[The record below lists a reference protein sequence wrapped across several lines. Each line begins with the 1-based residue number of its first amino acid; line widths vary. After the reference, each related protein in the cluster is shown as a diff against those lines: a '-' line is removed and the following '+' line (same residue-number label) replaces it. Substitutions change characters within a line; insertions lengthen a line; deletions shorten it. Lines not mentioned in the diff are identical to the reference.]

1 LFIRTSN
8 LNSIIWQGI
17 SYSDLR
23 TNIRTYTEVDSSVLS
38 DSVIENIVLNA
49 EYRIFRDVPSDAYRT
64 STTGNLVTN
73 QDFVNVPAGALF
85 VRGVQVYDST
95 SVTTGSN
102 IWLEKRD
109 VTFLEEYVSANTS
122 TGKPKYYAM
131 KGGATGNTSSTSG
144 SILLAP
150 VPDSTY
156 EYQIHYNRIPDKLEA
171 TDNETSF
178 ISLNFP
184 NGLLYAAL
192 VEAYAYLKGPMD
204 MLQLYEAKYKEE
216 VQKFGGEQIG
226 RRRRDDY
233 TDGTVRIGIE
243 QVKQ

>member
-1 LFIRTSN
+1 MA
-8 LNSIIWQGI
+8 GI

-23 TNIRTYTEVDSSVLS
+23 TNIRNYTEVSSTVLS

-49 EYRIFRDVPSDAYRT
+49 EYRIFRDVPMDAYRA

-73 QDFVNVPAGALF
+73 QDFVNVPAGALV
-85 VRGVQVYDST
+85 VRAVQVYTST
-95 SVTTGSN
+95 SVTTGAN
-102 IWLEKRD
+102 VFLEKKD
-109 VTFLEEYVSANTS
+109 LTFLEEYVSANTS
-122 TGKPKYYAM
+122 TGSPKYYAM

-144 SILLAP
+144 AILLAP

-184 NGLLYAAL
+184 NGLLYACL
-192 VEAYAYLKGPMD
+192 VEAYGYLKGPAD
-204 MLQLYEAKYKEE
+204 MLQLYEQKYKQE
-216 VQKFGGEQIG
+216 VERFGGEQLG
-226 RRRRDDY
+226 SRKRDDY
-233 TDGTVRIGIE
+233 ADGTIRIP
-243 QVKQ
+243 VNSPTP

>member
-1 LFIRTSN
+1 MS
-8 LNSIIWQGI
+8 GI
-17 SYSDLR
+17 SYSDLK
-23 TNIRTYTEVDSSVLS
+23 TNIRNYTEVDSSVLS

-73 QDFVNVPAGALF
+73 QDYVNVPAGALF
-85 VRGVQVYDST
+85 IRGVQVYDSS
-95 SVTTGSN
+95 SVTTGAN
-102 IWLEKRD
+102 LWLEKRD
-109 VTFLEEYVSANTS
+109 ATFLEEYVSANTS

-131 KGGATGNTSSTSG
+131 KGGATSNTSTTSG
-144 SILLAP
+144 AILLAP

-178 ISLNFP
+178 ISMNFP
-184 NGLLYAAL
+184 NGLLYASL
-192 VEAYAYLKGPMD
+192 VEAYGYLKGPAD

-216 VQKFGGEQIG
+216 VQKFAG
-226 RRRRDDY
+226 
-233 TDGTVRIGIE
+233 
-243 QVKQ
+243 

>member
-1 LFIRTSN
+1 MA
-8 LNSIIWQGI
+8 GI

-95 SVTTGSN
+95 SVTTGAN

-192 VEAYAYLKGPMD
+192 VEAYGYLKGPTD
-204 MLQLYEAKYKEE
+204 MLQLYEGKYKQEIE
-216 VQKFGGEQIG
+216 KFGGEQLG

>member
-1 LFIRTSN
+1 MS
-8 LNSIIWQGI
+8 GI

-23 TNIRTYTEVDSSVLS
+23 TNIRNYTEVDSSVLS

-73 QDFVNVPAGALF
+73 QDYVNVPAGALF

-95 SVTTGSN
+95 SVTTGAN

-109 VTFLEEYVSANTS
+109 LTFLEEYVSANTS

-131 KGGATGNTSSTSG
+131 KGGATSNTSTTSG
-144 SILLAP
+144 AILLAP

-178 ISLNFP
+178 ISMNFP

-192 VEAYAYLKGPMD
+192 VEAYSYLKGPMD

-226 RRRRDDY
+226 RKRRDDY

>member
-1 LFIRTSN
+1 MS
-8 LNSIIWQGI
+8 GI

-23 TNIRTYTEVDSSVLS
+23 TNIRNYTEVDSSVLS

-73 QDFVNVPAGALF
+73 QDYVNVPAGALF
-85 VRGVQVYDST
+85 IRGVQVYDST
-95 SVTTGSN
+95 SVTTGAN

-109 VTFLEEYVSANTS
+109 ATFLEEYVSANTS

-131 KGGATGNTSSTSG
+131 KGGATSNTSTTSG
-144 SILLAP
+144 AILLAP

-178 ISLNFP
+178 ISMNFP

-192 VEAYAYLKGPMD
+192 VEAYSYLKGPMD

-233 TDGTVRIGIE
+233 TDGTVRIGVE
-243 QVKQ
+243 SVKQ

>member
-1 LFIRTSN
+1 MA
-8 LNSIIWQGI
+8 GI

-23 TNIRTYTEVDSSVLS
+23 TNIRNYTEVSSTVLS

-49 EYRIFRDVPSDAYRT
+49 EYRIFRDVPMDAYRA

-73 QDFVNVPAGALF
+73 QDYVNVPAGALV
-85 VRGVQVYDST
+85 VRAVQVYTST

-102 IWLEKRD
+102 VFLEKKD
-109 VTFLEEYVSANTS
+109 MTFLEEYVSANTS

-144 SILLAP
+144 AILLAP

-184 NGLLYAAL
+184 NGLLYACL
-192 VEAYAYLKGPMD
+192 VEAYGYLKGPAD
-204 MLQLYEAKYKEE
+204 MLQLYEQKYKQE
-216 VQKFGGEQIG
+216 VERFGGEQLG
-226 RRRRDDY
+226 SRKRDDY
-233 TDGTVRIGIE
+233 ADGTIRIP
-243 QVKQ
+243 VSSPTP

>member
-1 LFIRTSN
+1 MA
-8 LNSIIWQGI
+8 GI

-109 VTFLEEYVSANTS
+109 VTFLEEYVSANTDS
-122 TGKPKYYAM
+122 GFPKYYAM

-150 VPDSTY
+150 VPNSTY
-156 EYQIHYNRIPDKLEA
+156 EYQIHFNKIPDKLEA
-171 TDNETSF
+171 SSNETNF

-184 NGLLYAAL
+184 NGLLYACL
-192 VEAYAYLKGPMD
+192 VEAFGYLKGPMD
-204 MLQLYEAKYKEE
+204 MLQYYEKKYQDEI
-216 VQKFGGEQIG
+216 QKFGGEQIG
-226 RRRRDDY
+226 QRRRDDY
-233 TDGTVRIGIE
+233 TDGTIRIP
-243 QVKQ
+243 VNSPTP

>member
-1 LFIRTSN
+1 MS
-8 LNSIIWQGI
+8 GI

-23 TNIRTYTEVDSSVLS
+23 TNIRSYTEVDSSVLS

-73 QDFVNVPAGALF
+73 QDYVNVPAGALF

-95 SVTTGSN
+95 SVTTGAN

-109 VTFLEEYVSANTS
+109 LSFLEEYVSANTS

-131 KGGATGNTSSTSG
+131 KGGATSNTSTTSG
-144 SILLAP
+144 AILLAP

-178 ISLNFP
+178 ISMNFP
-184 NGLLYAAL
+184 NGLLYASL
-192 VEAYAYLKGPMD
+192 VEAYSYLKGPMD

-226 RRRRDDY
+226 RKRRDDY

>member
-1 LFIRTSN
+1 MS
-8 LNSIIWQGI
+8 GI
-17 SYSDLR
+17 SYSDLK
-23 TNIRTYTEVDSSVLS
+23 TNIRNYTEVDSSVLS

-73 QDFVNVPAGALF
+73 QDYVNVPAGALF
-85 VRGVQVYDST
+85 IRGVQVYDST
-95 SVTTGSN
+95 SVTTGAN

-109 VTFLEEYVSANTS
+109 ATFLEEYVSANTS

-131 KGGATGNTSSTSG
+131 KGGATSNTSTTSG
-144 SILLAP
+144 AILLAP

-178 ISLNFP
+178 ISMNFP

-192 VEAYAYLKGPMD
+192 VEAYSYLKGPMD

-233 TDGTVRIGIE
+233 TDGTVRIGVE
-243 QVKQ
+243 SVKQ